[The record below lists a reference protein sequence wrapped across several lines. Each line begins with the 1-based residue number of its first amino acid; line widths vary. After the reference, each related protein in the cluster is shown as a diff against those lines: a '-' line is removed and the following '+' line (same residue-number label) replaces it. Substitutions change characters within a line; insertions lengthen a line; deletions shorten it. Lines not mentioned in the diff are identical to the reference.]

1 MDIHKEILSDLGEVK
16 KNLLLLLSSK
26 SNEAIQGKLWYQK
39 ELFMLSKNNE
49 ELEEEAGFEA
59 YFWGPYSELADEE
72 MEELLQLGV
81 VDKIG
86 AKFILTKLGKE
97 IALDIKKSLP
107 TNENDLVEEVKE
119 FLNDMSKDEL
129 LLFIYISYPN
139 MTDDAVE
146 FKKILPRRK
155 DIAIGLYRKDKVSV
169 GKAAE
174 LAGISV
180 SEMVKILSDSK
191 SYKVA

>member
-1 MDIHKEILSDLGEVK
+1 M
-16 KNLLLLLSSK
+16 
-26 SNEAIQGKLWYQK
+26 
-39 ELFMLSKNNE
+39 
-49 ELEEEAGFEA
+49 
-59 YFWGPYSELADEE
+59 
-72 MEELLQLGV
+72 
-81 VDKIG
+81 DKIG

>member
-72 MEELLQLGV
+72 MEV
-81 VDKIG
+81 
-86 AKFILTKLGKE
+86 T
-97 IALDIKKSLP
+97 
-107 TNENDLVEEVKE
+107 
-119 FLNDMSKDEL
+119 
-129 LLFIYISYPN
+129 
-139 MTDDAVE
+139 
-146 FKKILPRRK
+146 
-155 DIAIGLYRKDKVSV
+155 
-169 GKAAE
+169 
-174 LAGISV
+174 
-180 SEMVKILSDSK
+180 
-191 SYKVA
+191 